1 MNTLTVHIDVPINTG
16 AQTINFPNNNVIDN
30 ATVKG
35 IALYNYDTVTQDSNG
50 VDTVAVADSKF
61 MHVTIKR
68 DNKEIFSRVPF
79 VVMNPTANNNHVFE
93 VNQKIDINQ
102 CFVVV
107 SKPITKVGTLIAV
120 IYYES

>member
-1 MNTLTVHIDVPINTG
+1 MNTLTLNLNVPINTV
-16 AQTINFPNNNVIDN
+16 AQIVNFPSNKVIDN

-61 MHVTIKR
+61 MHTTIKR
-68 DNKEIFSRVPF
+68 DNREIFSLVPF
-79 VVMNPTANNNHVFE
+79 VAMNPTANNNHVFE
-93 VNQKIDINQ
+93 INQKIDINQ

-107 SKPITKVGTLIAV
+107 SKPIAKLGSIIAV
-120 IYYES
+120 IYYE